1 MAANNYD
8 KKAKTSA
15 APTLSVKE
23 FFESKNLEV
32 IDARKTTGF
41 LWVLGKQ
48 EDIDSIVKEAVS
60 LYKISGSYSS
70 GKTTKFKPGWFTKTK
85 K

>member
-1 MAANNYD
+1 MAANNDD

-15 APTLSVKE
+15 APSLSVKE

-41 LWVLGKQ
+41 LWVLGTQ
-48 EDIDSIVKEAVS
+48 ESIDPIVKEAVT
-60 LYKISGSYSS
+60 LYKITGSYSS
-70 GKTTKFKPGWFTKTK
+70 GKTTKFKPGWYTKTK